1 MVTNKLANLRTVFK
15 RGLREMDSTK
25 LSGTGT
31 DDNLRAQNFV
41 LPGLDVFKRSINDY
55 KWCINKSVW
64 IRSGL
69 QLQCRA
75 IGEHTDS
82 K

>member
-55 KWCINKSVW
+55 KYWCISKSAW
-64 IRSGL
+64 IRSG
-69 QLQCRA
+69 LQCRA